1 MTPQNR
7 SQSLWDASPD
17 LPLADL
23 LVVLLPRQRH
33 RAVKIAVLAKMAG
46 ASKRDTEE
54 ALREIGASG
63 KFPLC
68 ASTSAPY
75 GVWLGSPDEVRQYV
89 EELKGRLQN
98 QRKRLAG
105 LQTYLRNVPE
115 PRLWDAAV
123 EDAA

>member
-1 MTPQNR
+1 M
-7 SQSLWDASPD
+7 
-17 LPLADL
+17 
-23 LVVLLPRQRH
+23 
-33 RAVKIAVLAKMAG
+33 KIATLAKMAG

-89 EELKGRLQN
+89 EELKGRLAN

-105 LQTYLRNVPE
+105 LQVYLRNVPE
-115 PRLWDAAV
+115 PRLWDVV